1 VIQPP
6 ANGSCGGANRPAV
19 DGCQPW
25 LTPGCALTL
34 ITPDYRLTGL
44 SINEK

>member
-6 ANGSCGGANRPAV
+6 ANGSCGGANRQTV
-19 DGCQPW
+19 DWCQLW
-25 LTPGCALTL
+25 LTPGCAGTL
-34 ITPDYRLTGL
+34 IRPDNRLTGL